1 MIAVKVSKYT
11 SRCPL
16 NAFGLFAEEEVVLLI
31 EQPAAEEGGR
41 VHNNYTFK
49 MMIMMTP
56 WIASR
61 SLSHAATYFSKL
73 NTERLNAEPSSSA
86 AGQPAY

>member
-56 WIASR
+56 
-61 SLSHAATYFSKL
+61 
-73 NTERLNAEPSSSA
+73 
-86 AGQPAY
+86 